1 MGSSYFFDY
10 IDRNTK
16 TAKFIDSLYNYANEN
31 KKLVYALDRPLI
43 DQKYSYNYSDAIIIL
58 SPKHKIAIIN
68 YGADKDQF
76 DEYLEDVYE
85 DLASISDKYDYKKI
99 IGRKREWID
108 KFLVQSENVDTL
120 SISDLMTN
128 TSISDDY
135 DVKLM
140 DLLISLFVGSINDAD
155 RIKKEVPTTTL
166 DRVKQ
171 KIQLFDGDQTRFIYK
186 TPTSKVI
193 TIQGMSG
200 TGKTELLLHKLK
212 ELYTTDIESKIFLTC
227 HNKILADSLRKRIPV
242 FFNFMKVEQQI
253 EWNERFWCT
262 NAWGG
267 MSDTNSGAY
276 RYICGFYGIPFYN
289 YGHMSFEK
297 ACDEAIKAIKAKFE
311 EAKNSE
317 FALTYMLIDES
328 QDFEKSFFDL
338 CELVTEKNVYI
349 AGDIFQSIFDENI
362 LSTISPDF
370 LLGKCYRTDPKTL
383 MFAHALGMGLFEA
396 KKLRWLEADEWTGCG
411 YNVNIDDAESECK
424 YILSR
429 EPLRRFEDL
438 EEDFESIKIVH
449 PKVSYSD
456 TVINV
461 ITEIQ
466 KENPSVSCD
475 DIGVIFLDSEK
486 DMYKFADEL
495 EIKLVSAFDWNT
507 NKAYETKEKIADSI
521 FISNKNNVKGLE
533 FPFVV
538 CISKKIK
545 TSLSYRNSLYT
556 MLSRSFIK
564 SYFIIPDTEQAGF
577 TSGMRDGLREIIST
591 QKMSIIAPSEEEKE
605 SIRTEFQSITR
616 LSYYETMML
625 IFKSLKVNKS
635 YHDQIFKAAQQF
647 NLQESDRDT
656 LEAFV
661 LNNLKFIK
669 N

>member
-1 MGSSYFFDY
+1 MSSSYFFDY
-10 IDRNTK
+10 IDRKPK
-16 TAKFIDSLYNYANEN
+16 TDKFIDSLCDYANEN
-31 KKLVYALDRPLI
+31 KQLIYALDRPLT

-58 SPKHKIAIIN
+58 SPKHKITIIN
-68 YGADKDQF
+68 YGDNDLF
-76 DEYLEDVYE
+76 GEYLEDIYE
-85 DLASISDKYDYKKI
+85 DIASISDKYDYKKV

-108 KFLVQSENVDTL
+108 MFSVQSTSVDIL
-120 SISDLMTN
+120 SISELMTN
-128 TSISDDY
+128 NSINDDY
-135 DVKLM
+135 NIKLI
-140 DLLISLFVGSINDAD
+140 DLLISLFVGSINDVD
-155 RIKKEVPTTTL
+155 RIKKEVPTTIL

-212 ELYTTDIESKIFLTC
+212 ELYTKDIDSKIFLTC
-227 HNKILADSLRKRIPV
+227 HNKILADSLRKRIPI

-253 EWNERFWCT
+253 EWDERFWCT
-262 NAWGG
+262 NAWGKR
-267 MSDTNSGAY
+267 SDANSGAY
-276 RYICGFYGIPFYN
+276 RYICWFYDIPFYN
-289 YGHMSFEK
+289 YGNMSFEK
-297 ACDEAIKAIKAKFE
+297 ACDEAIKAIKTKFE
-311 EAKNSE
+311 EEKKSE

-328 QDFEKSFFDL
+328 QDFEQSFFDL

-362 LSTISPDF
+362 LSEISPDF

-383 MFAHALGMGLFEA
+383 MFAHALGMGLFET
-396 KKLRWLEADEWTGCG
+396 KKLRWLEVDEWRGCG
-411 YNVNIDDAESECK
+411 YNVKTDDSGNEYK

-438 EEDFESIKIVH
+438 EEDFESIKIVR

-461 ITEIQ
+461 IKEIL
-466 KENPSVSCD
+466 KENTSVLCD

-495 EIKLVSAFDWNT
+495 EIKLGSAFDWNV
-507 NKAYETKEKIADSI
+507 NKAYETKEKIIDSI

-533 FPFVV
+533 FPFII

-564 SYFIIPDTEQAGF
+564 SYFIIPDTDQAGF
-577 TSGMRDGLREIIST
+577 TQGMKDGLREIINT
-591 QKMSIIAPSEEEKE
+591 QKMSIVAPSEEEKE

-625 IFKSLKVNKS
+625 VFKSLKVNKL

-656 LEAFV
+656 LEEFV
-661 LNNLKFIK
+661 RDNLKFIK
-669 N
+669 K